1 MKIAVKIAFM
11 AAATIPAAASAQEA
25 GRMLSLDE
33 AVAVT
38 LTENPALKAAAYE
51 ERAAQQQ
58 RRHQRFIV
66 EFHLGQN
73 AGNRYRVRDIGFTA

>member
-1 MKIAVKIAFM
+1 MNTMKIAVKIAFM

-38 LTENPALKAAAYE
+38 LTENPALKAAPHSSS
-51 ERAAQQQ
+51 AA
-58 RRHQRFIV
+58 RLPSRFS
-66 EFHLGQN
+66 QK
-73 AGNRYRVRDIGFTA
+73 R